1 MRFTAALELHGKSAT
16 GLAVPPEVVES
27 LGSRRP
33 AVVVT
38 LGSHTYRSTIA
49 SMGGRYL
56 LPVSAENRAAAG
68 LTAGDEV
75 EVDVALDTAPREV
88 ELPADLAAALDAG
101 TGLRTRFDALA
112 PSRRKEHVRSVES
125 AKADATRAR
134 RVAAVVAGLG
144 AG

>member
-1 MRFTAALELHGKSAT
+1 MRFTATLELHGKSAT

-56 LPVSAENRAAAG
+56 LPVSAENRTAAG
-68 LTAGDEV
+68 LAAGEQV
-75 EVDVALDTAPREV
+75 QVDVELDTAPREV
-88 ELPADLAAALDAG
+88 ELPADLAAALAAG
-101 TGLRTRFDALA
+101 DGLRSRFDALA

-134 RVAAVVAGLG
+134 RVAAVVAALG

>member
-1 MRFTAALELHGKSAT
+1 MRFTATLELHGKSAT

-68 LTAGDEV
+68 LTAGDQV
-75 EVDVALDTAPREV
+75 EVDVELDTAPREV
-88 ELPADLAAALDAG
+88 ELPADLAAALDTG

-134 RVAAVVAGLG
+134 RVAAVVAALG